1 MPERGLTRNADVPFG
16 SVDSGTTWVV
26 MPRSS
31 DINWS
36 ACRSSAQRA
45 QSLSESIM
53 VRAGNRWRL
62 LIVHF
67 TPINTQRQLTV
78 WPNSAV
84 FSPGYIIGNP
94 PMMNGWSTGTR

>member
-1 MPERGLTRNADVPFG
+1 MSERGLTRNADVPFG

-36 ACRSSAQRA
+36 SCRASAQRS

-67 TPINTQRQLTV
+67 TPINTQRQFTV
-78 WPNSAV
+78 CPYSDAL
-84 FSPGYIIGNP
+84 SPGYIIGNP
-94 PMMNGWSTGTR
+94 PMMNG